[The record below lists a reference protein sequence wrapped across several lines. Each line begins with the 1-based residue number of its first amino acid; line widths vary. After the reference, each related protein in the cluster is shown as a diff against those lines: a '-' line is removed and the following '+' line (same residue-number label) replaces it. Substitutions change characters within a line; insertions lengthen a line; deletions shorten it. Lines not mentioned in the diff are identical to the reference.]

1 MAPSKAWMGL
11 VDDRLNHE
19 YLEGVEKFIDY
30 AFSKLDG
37 VQVIRCPCIKC
48 CNTYSLPRHIVSSH
62 LKAYG
67 ILRSYT
73 FWYHHGEVLAEQEN
87 DIEVDEYDSQEFNGE
102 GYNGMQDL
110 MENLFP
116 QCNTPGG
123 DEATHESTDQGPE
136 EEPNTDAAKFYALLD
151 KYNQPLYEGS
161 RTSKLSALV
170 NLLHVKNLGKWS
182 NKSFTALLEL
192 LRKDFLPHDSTLPNS
207 YYEAKKT
214 IQGSIA
220 EGYIADEFMTLSSR
234 YLDDVET
241 KHNRPGR
248 IHDTSIGNKF
258 NLSIF
263 SCAGR
268 PIGSRKTR
276 DLDMLESE
284 QAHIYILRNCD
295 EVQEYISEYCNSTEG
310 SSMVQFT
317 STWNKKFINWF
328 KEKIYQQHQHDKSEV
343 MEDLLSLSRG
353 PLKNITCF
361 TGYDMNGFRYR
372 TERRDSR
379 RCTQNSGV
387 MVLGDDVE
395 YYGVL
400 TEILEIQYLG
410 GRRVPLFRC
419 NWVDVFNKDRGI
431 RIDKYGLTSVNLQRL
446 LQTDEPFV
454 LASQAAQVFFVKDNQ
469 IKGWHLIEKMQPRD
483 TYQVPAG
490 ESDDESTEVVV
501 MISGRYG
508 RNRVSA
514 LQNNNS
520 KFISPGLLQ
529 QQVARRTAPSTADDL
544 FGSPENMVS
553 ATAIVQEGKSK
564 PVYVRQSNLKYQK
577 HTAVPQPGEE
587 DDSDEESIDTWLRRA
602 REYNN
607 SKNMGDANDD
617 TTEED
622 GVHNSNQAAKRRLR
636 PQTNSRAPSD
646 GSQSVKRSSCGKN
659 KCEDCIVSRNISNSN
674 NGSHAS
680 DDAHNSILAAKR
692 RRSTQPNLQDTEQ
705 DTEQDVIERVQV
717 QSLNGTLQ
725 NGTKMVQHKGHGKNK
740 CKEVAKLKEN
750 QKIKVEFYN
759 NRALS
764 NSLSRHL
771 GRIVRDR
778 NITPVKVK
786 KWSDISNTEQE
797 HIFASITDKFEN
809 EDPDIKID
817 VYKDEIMEHAKS
829 LWINWRGD
837 LHRHFVKPAK
847 TMQQATKNKPK
858 DFDPS
863 DWQWLVQE
871 HFYSKDFIAMSLR
884 NSRNRAGLKMP
895 HRTGSKPFK
904 EIIYNMGGKE
914 NRPPTL
920 DELFFETRKKGD
932 TLVDVESSRMHA
944 ELVDVVSSDP
954 NLSNVEVMDKCYN
967 GNKRRDHLIG
977 FGGGVKARDV
987 RGPALSKAELH
998 ARLRATERENK
1009 MLREENSQVVESVN
1023 QMQNE
1028 WAEMRRDY
1036 YANFLHLLEDYGSS
1050 SSSTPRDVFAIGG
1063 TSTYEQAN
1071 AEAENQTATPAQ
1083 HFGTVNAILRE
1094 APYDPVLN
1102 DDLARWT
1109 ERLRESVA
1117 NLSNAF
1123 EEATTRAQPE
1133 RPTAGGADGEP
1144 PE

>member
-1 MAPSKAWMGL
+1 
-11 VDDRLNHE
+11 
-19 YLEGVEKFIDY
+19 
-30 AFSKLDG
+30 
-37 VQVIRCPCIKC
+37 
-48 CNTYSLPRHIVSSH
+48 
-62 LKAYG
+62 
-67 ILRSYT
+67 
-73 FWYHHGEVLAEQEN
+73 
-87 DIEVDEYDSQEFNGE
+87 
-102 GYNGMQDL
+102 
-110 MENLFP
+110 
-116 QCNTPGG
+116 
-123 DEATHESTDQGPE
+123 
-136 EEPNTDAAKFYALLD
+136 
-151 KYNQPLYEGS
+151 
-161 RTSKLSALV
+161 
-170 NLLHVKNLGKWS
+170 
-182 NKSFTALLEL
+182 
-192 LRKDFLPHDSTLPNS
+192 
-207 YYEAKKT
+207 
-214 IQGSIA
+214 
-220 EGYIADEFMTLSSR
+220 
-234 YLDDVET
+234 
-241 KHNRPGR
+241 
-248 IHDTSIGNKF
+248 
-258 NLSIF
+258 
-263 SCAGR
+263 
-268 PIGSRKTR
+268 
-276 DLDMLESE
+276 
-284 QAHIYILRNCD
+284 
-295 EVQEYISEYCNSTEG
+295 
-310 SSMVQFT
+310 
-317 STWNKKFINWF
+317 
-328 KEKIYQQHQHDKSEV
+328 
-343 MEDLLSLSRG
+343 
-353 PLKNITCF
+353 
-361 TGYDMNGFRYR
+361 
-372 TERRDSR
+372 
-379 RCTQNSGV
+379 
-387 MVLGDDVE
+387 
-395 YYGVL
+395 
-400 TEILEIQYLG
+400 
-410 GRRVPLFRC
+410 
-419 NWVDVFNKDRGI
+419 
-431 RIDKYGLTSVNLQRL
+431 
-446 LQTDEPFV
+446 
-454 LASQAAQVFFVKDNQ
+454 
-469 IKGWHLIEKMQPRD
+469 
-483 TYQVPAG
+483 
-490 ESDDESTEVVV
+490 

-659 KCEDCIVSRNISNSN
+659 KYISNSN

-1036 YANFLHLLEDYGSS
+1036 YANCENRSDTGSQRRHERIHSERDDYDANED
-1050 SSSTPRDVFAIGG
+1050 G
-1063 TSTYEQAN
+1063 TC
-1071 AEAENQTATPAQ
+1071 
-1083 HFGTVNAILRE
+1083 
-1094 APYDPVLN
+1094 
-1102 DDLARWT
+1102 
-1109 ERLRESVA
+1109 
-1117 NLSNAF
+1117 
-1123 EEATTRAQPE
+1123 
-1133 RPTAGGADGEP
+1133 
-1144 PE
+1144 